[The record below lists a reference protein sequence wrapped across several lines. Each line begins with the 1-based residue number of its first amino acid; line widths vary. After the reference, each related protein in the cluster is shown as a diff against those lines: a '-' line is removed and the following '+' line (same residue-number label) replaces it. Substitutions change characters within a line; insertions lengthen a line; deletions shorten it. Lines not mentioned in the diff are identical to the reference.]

1 MMVMI
6 SASLIFAAR
15 LRRFLPS
22 FDGKTAFFLISALNS
37 LQKSSAIQNNSVT
50 FSSVIIA
57 SNVLVKLLIIN
68 YKVTKHLA
76 ILQIIQLLF

>member
-6 SASLIFAAR
+6 SASLILAAR

-22 FDGKTAFFLISALNS
+22 SDVKTAFFLISALNS

-50 FSSVIIA
+50 LSSVILA

-76 ILQIIQLLF
+76 ILQITPLLF